1 MTSSTAVTAVNNA
14 VDTSPDRALGQLS
27 RRELARLLTGI
38 ENGDAAAQHLL
49 RAWYPHTG
57 RARTIGIT
65 GAPGSGKST
74 LVAAL
79 VKGLRARGQTV
90 AVIAVDPSSPFTQGA
105 LLGDR
110 YRMNELAGDSGV
122 FVRSMASRGALG
134 GVATAVADSI
144 IAFDANG
151 FDVVIVETV
160 GAGQNEID
168 VAWVTESVIVVEAPG
183 MGDEVQ
189 AIKAGILEIADVVVV
204 NKADRD
210 GAGQTAATLAAAL
223 EIGRKR
229 AWDVPVLKA
238 VAITGEGVDA
248 ILDQLAAHQHYL
260 ETSGKGQWRRAHRVE
275 HDVLNRLRELL
286 LRRMLDRL
294 PADQLND
301 LLAAVTRREVYPSDA
316 AAALM
321 KFDASGIISG

>member
-1 MTSSTAVTAVNNA
+1 MSLPRETQPANA
-14 VDTSPDRALGQLS
+14 DGVATLS
-27 RRELARLLTGI
+27 KRDLARLLTGI
-38 ENGDAAAQHLL
+38 ENGTSAAQSTL
-49 RAWYPHTG
+49 REMYPRSG
-57 RARTIGIT
+57 KARTIGIT

-74 LVAAL
+74 LVAAM
-79 VKGLRARGQTV
+79 VKGLRARQQTV
-90 AVIAVDPSSPFTQGA
+90 AVIAVDPSSPFTRGA

-110 YRMNELAGDSGV
+110 YRMNELAGDPGV

-144 IAFDANG
+144 IAFDTNG
-151 FDVVIVETV
+151 FDIVIVETV

-189 AIKAGILEIADVVVV
+189 AIKAGVLEIADVVVV

-210 GAGQTAATLAAAL
+210 GASQTASTIAAAL

-229 AWDVPVLKA
+229 SWEVPVLKA
-238 VAITGEGVDA
+238 VATTGSGVDVL
-248 ILDQLAAHQHYL
+248 LDRLAEHHHYL
-260 ETSGKGQWRRAHRVE
+260 QTSGKGQWRWEHRVQ
-275 HDVLNRLRELL
+275 HDVLNRLREML
-286 LRRMLDRL
+286 LRRMLGQL
-294 PADQLND
+294 SPDQLSQ
-301 LLAAVTRREVYPSDA
+301 LLAAVARREIYPTDA

-321 KFDASGIISG
+321 KPDS